1 MIDYNNV
8 KQTIAANLPD
18 NNKQEITAEKL
29 RSTLNEFVDKVE
41 TTETGIEGNVSEI
54 NTKITRLGKEGIYDV
69 SANND
74 GATFASLSALLSD
87 ENLSTLIPDDVRG
100 GGMSIRFVRSSD
112 NKYMQYRLTNQNWS
126 IDVNDWT
133 GGESGP
139 ISGESEFATGEKVSK
154 IGIDDKPTAGSNNLV
169 KSGGVSDSISQIDN
183 SKVNI
188 NTSNLIDQS
197 KIQTNVLINSSG
209 SEEVGSWGDSY
220 KCTGFIEVNHSDI
233 ICDNSIF
240 INAVWPSYAVYDK
253 QKRFLRAIFENSV
266 YSYQSGDEY
275 VRMNLYSS
283 STQNQANYGS
293 VLRPYTPYNPI
304 GGYIDQ
310 LGLAKSNDVYTKQE
324 AESKFVPVNS
334 PLFDEKVNTSS
345 INLIDK
351 TQIKK
356 GYILNSSGSES
367 HIGGTSYGYTQNYIP
382 VSQNFIWNYALADGG
397 NNTIVVYDKNKNR
410 IRGITLP
417 SASVGQYIYQEGDAF
432 IRVNFTTRIGDD
444 VRGNYGDVLL
454 DYTPYNPIAGY
465 LTDTGAAISNLDSR
479 VTNIENKAYSTPFL
493 TGMFNNC
500 ICIGDSITAGWR
512 EDVGDLKNYSYPA
525 TLKKLT
531 NWEITNAASGGQNA
545 SGWMANTVYGGASQ
559 HDFSQHD
566 IAIIFLGQNPEE
578 DDSYRTNMQAIIDLL
593 KTANPLIRIF
603 MLVRSVSTT
612 GHWGIAQEL
621 ANSNNIPLFNIYSQE
636 AAIDLSNTLYHKM
649 MSNSSGY
656 DTVHFN
662 TLGYNALGKVVFSF
676 INDYIGSH
684 QNEFKNVGDSID
696 L

>member
-1 MIDYNNV
+1 MADYNDI
-8 KQTIAANLPD
+8 KQSIATNLPD
-18 NNKQEITAEKL
+18 NNKREITAAKL

-41 TTETGIEGNVSEI
+41 ATETGMEGKVSTNESNIGNLSGRMDTNETNVTNLTGRVDSLAETVGNLPSGGDNKVSI
-54 NTKITRLGKEGIYDV
+54 NTL
-69 SANND
+69 
-74 GATFASLSALLSD
+74 
-87 ENLSTLIPDDVRG
+87 
-100 GGMSIRFVRSSD
+100 
-112 NKYMQYRLTNQNWS
+112 
-126 IDVNDWT
+126 
-133 GGESGP
+133 
-139 ISGESEFATGEKVSK
+139 
-154 IGIDDKPTAGSNNLV
+154 
-169 KSGGVSDSISQIDN
+169 
-183 SKVNI
+183 
-188 NTSNLIDQS
+188 NLIDQS
-197 KIQTNVLINSSG
+197 KIKTSTLINKDG
-209 SEEVGSWGDSY
+209 TEVVGSWGDSY

-240 INAVWPSYAVYDK
+240 INEVWPSYVVYDK

-293 VLRPYTPYNPI
+293 VLSPYTPYNPI
-304 GGYIDQ
+304 EGYITQ
-310 LGLAKSNDVYTKQE
+310 LGLAKASEVYTKQQSDE
-324 AESKFVPVNS
+324 NFLAKDS
-334 PLFDEKVNTSS
+334 PILNEKVNAAY

-356 GYILNSSGSES
+356 GYILQSSGEERF
-367 HIGGTSYGYTQNYIP
+367 IDGVNYGYTQNYIP
-382 VSQNFIWNYALADGG
+382 VSENFTWNYALADGS

-410 IRGITLP
+410 IRGISLP
-417 SASVGQYIYQEGDAF
+417 SSSVGRYIYQEGDAF
-432 IRVNFTTRIGDD
+432 IRVNFKSTIKDD

-454 DYTPYNPIAGY
+454 DYTPYNPILGY

-512 EDVGDLKNYSYPA
+512 EQVGDLKNYSYPA

-531 NWEITNAASGGQNA
+531 NWEVTNAASGGQNA
-545 SGWMANTVYGGASQ
+545 AGWMANTVYGGASQ

-566 IAIIFLGQNPEE
+566 IAIIFLGQNPED

-593 KTANPLIRIF
+593 KNANPLIRIF

-621 ANSNNIPLFNIYSQE
+621 ATSNNIPLFNIYSQE
-636 AAIDLSNTLYHKM
+636 ASIDLNDTLYHKM
-649 MSNSSGY
+649 TSGSSTY

-684 QNEFKNVGDSID
+684 QNEFKNVGDSVD